1 MLFKRIAAF
10 LLALLLC
17 FSPMCM
23 RTAYAADEH
32 PATPTDI
39 YEELVEF
46 DDDDWGSIEPT
57 MFERKVYIE
66 MAQDPVYYGDE
77 VTLIAILVDFQPED
91 NPVFE
96 WQHSID
102 CEEWE
107 TIADENH
114 QTYTFTITPE
124 NAGWYYRVVVRI

>member
-23 RTAYAADEH
+23 RAAYAVDGH
-32 PATPTDI
+32 SATPTDM

-46 DDDDWGSIEPT
+46 DDDDWGSIDPA
-57 MFERKVYIE
+57 MFERKIYIE
-66 MAQDPVYYGDE
+66 MAQNPVYYGDE
-77 VTLIAILVDFQPED
+77 VTLIAILVDFHPED

-96 WQHSID
+96 WQYSID

-124 NAGWYYRVVVRI
+124 NAGWYYRVVVKI